1 VRQNYFIILLDV
13 QSTKVVAMMSDRSV
27 AAGIRAVAEVWRDP
41 VKNAEGRN
49 PIVVK
54 SFMILNE

>member
-1 VRQNYFIILLDV
+1 MNELGLGR
-13 QSTKVVAMMSDRSV
+13 VAVGDFE
-27 AAGIRAVAEVWRDP
+27 VAEVWRDP